1 MKCNFQIIF
10 KLIKKM
16 NRNMQNNNSTALK
29 NESQKNERDPFRILI
44 TTILSQRTRDENTR
58 QASQKL
64 FSKYHDVKSLS
75 KANAKEVESLIQ
87 QSGFYRTKTRSI
99 ISVSKILVDCY
110 NGEVPRDFNELMA
123 LPSVGRKTANCVL
136 VYGFHVPAIPVDIH
150 VHRISN
156 RLGMVNTNKPEDTEL
171 KLREHIERRF
181 WIELNE
187 EFVKF
192 GQRICKPVKP
202 GCVICDLKKCCIWY
216 KDQRMKQLPI
226 KRTIE
231 FIDND

>member
-1 MKCNFQIIF
+1 
-10 KLIKKM
+10 M

-64 FSKYHDVKSLS
+64 FSKYCDVKSLS

-87 QSGFYRTKTRSI
+87 QSGFYRTKARSI

-110 NGEVPRDFNELMA
+110 NGEVPRDFNELMV

-136 VYGFHVPAIPVDIH
+136 VYGFHVRAIPVDIH

-171 KLREHIERRF
+171 KLREYIERRF

-202 GCVICDLKKCCIWY
+202 RCVICDLKKCCVWY
-216 KDQRMKQLPI
+216 KDQRMK
-226 KRTIE
+226 
-231 FIDND
+231 

>member
-1 MKCNFQIIF
+1 
-10 KLIKKM
+10 M
-16 NRNMQNNNSTALK
+16 NRNMQNNNGTALE
-29 NESQKNERDPFRILI
+29 NESRKNERDPFRILI

-75 KANAKEVESLIQ
+75 KANAKEVESLIH
-87 QSGFYRTKTRSI
+87 QSGFYRAKARSI

-123 LPSVGRKTANCVL
+123 LPSVGHKTANCVL

-156 RLGMVNTNKPEDTEL
+156 RLGMVNTSNPEDTEL
-171 KLREHIERRF
+171 DLREHIERRF

-202 GCVICDLKKCCIWY
+202 RCVICDLKKCCIWY
-216 KDQRMKQLPI
+216 KDQRMK
-226 KRTIE
+226 
-231 FIDND
+231 

>member
-1 MKCNFQIIF
+1 
-10 KLIKKM
+10 M
-16 NRNMQNNNSTALK
+16 NRNMKNNNGTALK

-64 FSKYHDVKSLS
+64 FSKYHDIKSLS
-75 KANAKEVESLIQ
+75 EANAKKVESLIQ
-87 QSGFYRTKTRSI
+87 QSGFYRTKARSI

-156 RLGMVNTNKPEDTEL
+156 RLGMVNTNNPEDTEF
-171 KLREHIERRF
+171 KLRQHVERRF

-192 GQRICKPVKP
+192 GQRICKPIKP
-202 GCVICDLKKCCIWY
+202 RCVICDLKKCCVWY
-216 KDQRMKQLPI
+216 KDQRMK
-226 KRTIE
+226 
-231 FIDND
+231 

>member
-1 MKCNFQIIF
+1 MK
-10 KLIKKM
+10 
-16 NRNMQNNNSTALK
+16 NNNGTALK

-64 FSKYHDVKSLS
+64 FSKYHDIKSLS
-75 KANAKEVESLIQ
+75 EANAKKVESLIQ
-87 QSGFYRTKTRSI
+87 QSGFYRTKARSI

-156 RLGMVNTNKPEDTEL
+156 RLGMVNTNNPEDTEF
-171 KLREHIERRF
+171 KLRQHVERRF

-202 GCVICDLKKCCIWY
+202 RCVICDLKKCCIWY
-216 KDQRMKQLPI
+216 KDQRMK
-226 KRTIE
+226 
-231 FIDND
+231 

>member
-1 MKCNFQIIF
+1 MKS
-10 KLIKKM
+10 
-16 NRNMQNNNSTALK
+16 NNGTALK
-29 NESQKNERDPFRILI
+29 NESQKNERDPFRTLI

-64 FSKYHDVKSLS
+64 FSKYHDIKSLS
-75 KANAKEVESLIQ
+75 EANAKKVESLIQ
-87 QSGFYRTKTRSI
+87 QSGFYRTKARSI

-156 RLGMVNTNKPEDTEL
+156 RLGMVNTNNPEDTEF
-171 KLREHIERRF
+171 KLRQHVERRF

-202 GCVICDLKKCCIWY
+202 RCVICDLKKCCVWY
-216 KDQRMKQLPI
+216 KDQRMK
-226 KRTIE
+226 
-231 FIDND
+231 

>member
-1 MKCNFQIIF
+1 
-10 KLIKKM
+10 M
-16 NRNMQNNNSTALK
+16 NRNMKNNNGTALK

-75 KANAKEVESLIQ
+75 KANAKKVESLIQ
-87 QSGFYRTKTRSI
+87 QSGFYRTKARSI

-156 RLGMVNTNKPEDTEL
+156 RLGMVNTNNPEDTEF
-171 KLREHIERRF
+171 KLRQHVERRF

-192 GQRICKPVKP
+192 GQRICKPIKP
-202 GCVICDLKKCCIWY
+202 RCVICDLKKCCVWY
-216 KDQRMKQLPI
+216 KDQRMK
-226 KRTIE
+226 
-231 FIDND
+231 

>member
-1 MKCNFQIIF
+1 
-10 KLIKKM
+10 M
-16 NRNMQNNNSTALK
+16 NRNMQSNNGTALK

-87 QSGFYRTKTRSI
+87 QSGFYRTKARSI

-156 RLGMVNTNKPEDTEL
+156 RLGLVNTNNPEDTEL
-171 KLREHIERRF
+171 KLRENIERRF

-202 GCVICDLKKCCIWY
+202 RCVICDLKKCCIWY
-216 KDQRMKQLPI
+216 KDQRMK
-226 KRTIE
+226 
-231 FIDND
+231 

>member
-1 MKCNFQIIF
+1 
-10 KLIKKM
+10 M
-16 NRNMQNNNSTALK
+16 NRNMKRNNGTALK

-64 FSKYHDVKSLS
+64 FSKYRDVKSLS

-87 QSGFYRTKTRSI
+87 QSGFYRTKARSI

-136 VYGFHVPAIPVDIH
+136 VYGFHVRAIPVDIH

-156 RLGMVNTNKPEDTEL
+156 RLGIVNTNKPEDTEL

-202 GCVICDLKKCCIWY
+202 RCVICDLKKCCVWY
-216 KDQRMKQLPI
+216 KDQRMK
-226 KRTIE
+226 
-231 FIDND
+231 

>member
-1 MKCNFQIIF
+1 
-10 KLIKKM
+10 M
-16 NRNMQNNNSTALK
+16 NRNMKRNNGTALK

-75 KANAKEVESLIQ
+75 KANAKKVESLIQ
-87 QSGFYRTKTRSI
+87 QSGFYRTKARSI

-156 RLGMVNTNKPEDTEL
+156 RLGMVNTNNPEDTEF
-171 KLREHIERRF
+171 KLRQNIERRF

-202 GCVICDLKKCCIWY
+202 RCVICDLKKCCIWY
-216 KDQRMKQLPI
+216 KDQRMK
-226 KRTIE
+226 
-231 FIDND
+231 

>member
-1 MKCNFQIIF
+1 
-10 KLIKKM
+10 M

-87 QSGFYRTKTRSI
+87 QSGFYRTKARSI

-123 LPSVGRKTANCVL
+123 LPSVGRKTANCVM

-202 GCVICDLKKCCIWY
+202 RCVICDLKKCCVWY
-216 KDQRMKQLPI
+216 KDQRMK
-226 KRTIE
+226 
-231 FIDND
+231 

>member
-1 MKCNFQIIF
+1 MLGVEHLKCNFQSIF

-16 NRNMQNNNSTALK
+16 NRNMQNNNGTALK

-75 KANAKEVESLIQ
+75 KANAKEVESLIH
-87 QSGFYRTKTRSI
+87 QSGFYRAKARSI
-99 ISVSKILVDCY
+99 ISVSKILVNCY

-136 VYGFHVPAIPVDIH
+136 VFGFHVPAIPVDIH

-156 RLGMVNTNKPEDTEL
+156 RLGMVNTNNPEDTEL
-171 KLREHIERRF
+171 DLREHIERRF

-202 GCVICDLKKCCIWY
+202 RCVICDLKKCCIWY
-216 KDQRMKQLPI
+216 KDQRMK
-226 KRTIE
+226 
-231 FIDND
+231 

>member
-1 MKCNFQIIF
+1 
-10 KLIKKM
+10 
-16 NRNMQNNNSTALK
+16 MQNNNGTALE
-29 NESQKNERDPFRILI
+29 NESRKNERDPFRILI

-75 KANAKEVESLIQ
+75 KANAKEVESLIH
-87 QSGFYRTKTRSI
+87 QSGFYRAKARSI

-123 LPSVGRKTANCVL
+123 LPSVGHKTANCVL

-156 RLGMVNTNKPEDTEL
+156 RLGMVNTNNPEDTEL
-171 KLREHIERRF
+171 DLREHIERRF

-202 GCVICDLKKCCIWY
+202 RCVICDLKKCCIWY
-216 KDQRMKQLPI
+216 KDQRMK
-226 KRTIE
+226 
-231 FIDND
+231 

>member
-1 MKCNFQIIF
+1 MK
-10 KLIKKM
+10 
-16 NRNMQNNNSTALK
+16 NNNGTALK

-75 KANAKEVESLIQ
+75 KANAKKVESLIQ
-87 QSGFYRTKTRSI
+87 QSGFYRTKARSI

-156 RLGMVNTNKPEDTEL
+156 RLGMVNTNNPEDTEF
-171 KLREHIERRF
+171 KLRQHVERRF

-192 GQRICKPVKP
+192 GQRICKPIKP
-202 GCVICDLKKCCIWY
+202 RCVICDLKKCCVWY
-216 KDQRMKQLPI
+216 KDQRMK
-226 KRTIE
+226 
-231 FIDND
+231 

>member
-1 MKCNFQIIF
+1 
-10 KLIKKM
+10 
-16 NRNMQNNNSTALK
+16 MQNNNSTALK

-87 QSGFYRTKTRSI
+87 QSGFYRTKARSI

-181 WIELNE
+181 WMELNE

-202 GCVICDLKKCCIWY
+202 RCVICDLKKCCIWY
-216 KDQRMKQLPI
+216 KDQRMK
-226 KRTIE
+226 
-231 FIDND
+231 

>member
-1 MKCNFQIIF
+1 
-10 KLIKKM
+10 
-16 NRNMQNNNSTALK
+16 MQNNNGTALK
-29 NESQKNERDPFRILI
+29 NESRKNERDPFRILI

-75 KANAKEVESLIQ
+75 KANAKEVESLIH
-87 QSGFYRTKTRSI
+87 QSGFYRAKARSI

-123 LPSVGRKTANCVL
+123 LPSVGHKTANCVL

-156 RLGMVNTNKPEDTEL
+156 RLGMVNTSNPEDTEL
-171 KLREHIERRF
+171 DLREHIERRF

-202 GCVICDLKKCCIWY
+202 RCVICDLKKCCIWY
-216 KDQRMKQLPI
+216 KDQRMK
-226 KRTIE
+226 
-231 FIDND
+231 

>member
-1 MKCNFQIIF
+1 MTLGVEHLKCNFQIIF
-10 KLIKKM
+10 KQIKKM
-16 NRNMQNNNSTALK
+16 NRNIKNNNSTTLK

-58 QASQKL
+58 QASKNL
-64 FSKYHDVKSLS
+64 FSKYLDVNSLS
-75 KANAKEVESLIQ
+75 KANTKEVESLIH
-87 QSGFYRTKTRSI
+87 QSGFYRAKARSI

-110 NGEVPRDFNELMA
+110 NGEVPRDFNELMS

-136 VYGFHVPAIPVDIH
+136 VYAFHVPAIPVDIH

-156 RLGMVNTNKPEDTEL
+156 RLGMVNTNNPEDTEL
-171 KLREHIERRF
+171 KLRECIERRF

-202 GCVICDLKKCCIWY
+202 RCVICDLKKCCIWY
-216 KDQRMKQLPI
+216 KDKRI
-226 KRTIE
+226 K
-231 FIDND
+231 

>member
-1 MKCNFQIIF
+1 
-10 KLIKKM
+10 M
-16 NRNMQNNNSTALK
+16 NRNMKNNNGTALK

-64 FSKYHDVKSLS
+64 FSKYHDIKSLS
-75 KANAKEVESLIQ
+75 EANAKKVESLIQ
-87 QSGFYRTKTRSI
+87 QSGFYRTKARSI

-150 VHRISN
+150 VHRVSN
-156 RLGMVNTNKPEDTEL
+156 RLGMVNTNNPEDTEF
-171 KLREHIERRF
+171 KLRQHVERRF

-192 GQRICKPVKP
+192 GQRICKPIKP
-202 GCVICDLKKCCIWY
+202 RCVICDLKKCCIWY
-216 KDQRMKQLPI
+216 KDQRMK
-226 KRTIE
+226 
-231 FIDND
+231 

>member
-1 MKCNFQIIF
+1 MKS
-10 KLIKKM
+10 
-16 NRNMQNNNSTALK
+16 NNGTALK
-29 NESQKNERDPFRILI
+29 NESQKNERDPFRTLI

-64 FSKYHDVKSLS
+64 FSKYHDIKSLS
-75 KANAKEVESLIQ
+75 EANAKKVESLIQ
-87 QSGFYRTKTRSI
+87 QSGFYRTKARSI

-156 RLGMVNTNKPEDTEL
+156 RLGMVNTNNPEDTEF
-171 KLREHIERRF
+171 KLRQHVERRF

-202 GCVICDLKKCCIWY
+202 RCVICDLKKCCIWY
-216 KDQRMKQLPI
+216 KDQRMK
-226 KRTIE
+226 
-231 FIDND
+231 

>member
-1 MKCNFQIIF
+1 MLGVDHLKCNFQIIF

-16 NRNMQNNNSTALK
+16 NRNIQNNNGTALQ
-29 NESQKNERDPFRILI
+29 NESPRNERDPFRILI

-64 FSKYHDVKSLS
+64 FSKYHDVESLS
-75 KANAKEVESLIQ
+75 KANIKEVESLIRR
-87 QSGFYRTKTRSI
+87 SGFYRTKARSI
-99 ISVSKILVDCY
+99 ISVSKILVDRY
-110 NGEVPRDFNELMA
+110 NGEVPRDFNEVLT

-156 RLGMVNTNKPEDTEL
+156 RLGMVNTNNPEDTEL
-171 KLREHIERRF
+171 KLRQYIEKRF
-181 WIELNE
+181 WIEVNE

-202 GCVICDLKKCCIWY
+202 RCVTCDLKKCCFWY
-216 KDQRMKQLPI
+216 KDQRM
-226 KRTIE
+226 
-231 FIDND
+231 

>member
-1 MKCNFQIIF
+1 
-10 KLIKKM
+10 M

-87 QSGFYRTKTRSI
+87 QSGFYRTKARSI

-202 GCVICDLKKCCIWY
+202 RCVICDLKKCCIWY
-216 KDQRMKQLPI
+216 KDQRMK
-226 KRTIE
+226 
-231 FIDND
+231 

>member
-1 MKCNFQIIF
+1 
-10 KLIKKM
+10 
-16 NRNMQNNNSTALK
+16 MQNNNGTVLK

-58 QASQKL
+58 QASRKL

-75 KANAKEVESLIQ
+75 KANAKEVESLIH
-87 QSGFYRTKTRSI
+87 QSGFYRAKARSI
-99 ISVSKILVDCY
+99 ISVSKILFNCY

-156 RLGMVNTNKPEDTEL
+156 RLGIVNTNNPEDTEL

-202 GCVICDLKKCCIWY
+202 RCVICDLKKCCVWY
-216 KDQRMKQLPI
+216 KD
-226 KRTIE
+226 KR
-231 FIDND
+231 NK

>member
-1 MKCNFQIIF
+1 MIVV
-10 KLIKKM
+10 M
-16 NRNMQNNNSTALK
+16 ADHG
-29 NESQKNERDPFRILI
+29 E
-44 TTILSQRTRDENTR
+44 
-58 QASQKL
+58 L
-64 FSKYHDVKSLS
+64 FSKYHDIKSLS
-75 KANAKEVESLIQ
+75 EANAKKVESLIQ
-87 QSGFYRTKTRSI
+87 QSGFYRTKARSI

-156 RLGMVNTNKPEDTEL
+156 RLGMVNTNNPEDTEF
-171 KLREHIERRF
+171 KLRQHVERRF

-192 GQRICKPVKP
+192 GQRICKPIKP
-202 GCVICDLKKCCIWY
+202 RCVICDLKKCCIWY
-216 KDQRMKQLPI
+216 KDQRMK
-226 KRTIE
+226 
-231 FIDND
+231 

>member
-1 MKCNFQIIF
+1 
-10 KLIKKM
+10 
-16 NRNMQNNNSTALK
+16 MQNNNGTALK

-75 KANAKEVESLIQ
+75 KANAKEVESLIH
-87 QSGFYRTKTRSI
+87 QSGFYRAKARSI
-99 ISVSKILVDCY
+99 ISVSKILVNCY

-156 RLGMVNTNKPEDTEL
+156 RLGMVNTNNPEDTEL
-171 KLREHIERRF
+171 DLREHIERRF

-202 GCVICDLKKCCIWY
+202 RCVICDLKKCCIWY
-216 KDQRMKQLPI
+216 KDQRMK
-226 KRTIE
+226 
-231 FIDND
+231 